1 MTQLDGKKR
10 ARLPDSAFAH
20 IDAHGQ
26 RRLPINDAAHVRNA
40 LGRFGQVAF
49 DDEAAR
55 DRARTRLLK
64 AAKRYNIVPIG
75 FITGQL
81 RSQSRQA
88 AAGQAVIEL
97 GGMWAAGELQ
107 EKLRTALRD
116 PSLLVLH
123 WAESAGSYLDG
134 IGKAVSLP
142 AEGGGRAVTLLERDG
157 RPMTALVHD
166 PGVLR
171 ERDLARTVT
180 AAVRLA
186 IENERLQGEIGARAS
201 EVRMLPMGVVTF
213 LLADIEDST
222 GLVRILGDRYAALL
236 ADVRRLLRGA
246 IRGVG
251 GREVD
256 VRADELFAVFE
267 LAPAA
272 LDAALLIQ
280 RQMRDRAWPDGL
292 EVKVRVGLHSGRP
305 TLTDT
310 GYVGIAVH
318 TAARI
323 CFVAHGRQIVV
334 SRMAREALDG
344 ALPAGIGFRE
354 LGMHALSGLPEPEAL
369 FQVLADDLPSEFPPP
384 RSLAAVVR

>member
-1 MTQLDGKKR
+1 MSQLDGKKR

-20 IDAHGQ
+20 VDAGGR

-40 LGRFGQVAF
+40 LARFGQVAF
-49 DDEAAR
+49 EDEGAR

-64 AAKRYNIVPIG
+64 AARKYGIVPIG

-81 RSQSRQA
+81 RSQSTQA

-97 GGMWAAGELQ
+97 GGMRAAGELQ
-107 EKLRTALRD
+107 ERLRTALRD

-123 WAESAGSYLDG
+123 WSESAGRYLDG
-134 IGKAVSLP
+134 IGTAVSLP
-142 AEGGGRAVTLLERDG
+142 AEGEGRAVTLLERDG

-180 AAVRLA
+180 AAIRLA
-186 IENERLQGEIGARAS
+186 IENERLQGEIGARTS
-201 EVRMLPMGVVTF
+201 EVRMLPTGVVTF

-222 GLVRILGDRYAALL
+222 GLVRALGDRYAALL
-236 ADVRRLLRGA
+236 ADVRRLLRDA
-246 IRGVG
+246 IRGAG

-256 VRADELFAVFE
+256 ARADELFAVFE
-267 LAPAA
+267 LGRAA
-272 LDAALLIQ
+272 LDAAVLIQ
-280 RQMRDRAWPDGL
+280 RRMRDRAWPDGL
-292 EVKVRVGLHSGRP
+292 EVRVRVGLHSGRP

-323 CFVAHGRQIVV
+323 CFVAHGRQIVL
-334 SRMAREALDG
+334 SRMAREALEG
-344 ALPAGIGFRE
+344 QMPEGISFRE
-354 LGMHALSGLPEPEAL
+354 LGLHSLSGLPEPEAL
-369 FQVLADDLPSEFPPP
+369 FQVLAADLPSDFPPP
-384 RSLAAVVR
+384 RSLAAAAG